1 MTEFKIGDKVVV
13 LTDPTTSAY
22 EHGFEKGDVGVV
34 THLEYEDIWV
44 KVEGKY
50 KYGQILHSSELEL
63 VNE

>member
-13 LTDPTTSAY
+13 LTDSKESAY
-22 EHGFEKGDVGVV
+22 GHGFEKEDVGVI
-34 THLEYEDIWV
+34 TQLDYEDIWV

-50 KYGQILHSSELEL
+50 EYEQILRPSELEL